1 MAYVYKITNRIN
13 QKVYI
18 GQTSFSV
25 EKRWKEHVQDIN
37 KHLDRPLYRALSK
50 YGIENFSVET
60 IEETDS
66 PNEREIYWIE
76 YYQSYHNGYNA
87 TTGGEGRPKAFTI
100 EEVETLIT
108 LYNNK

>member
-1 MAYVYKITNRIN
+1 MAYIYKITNRIN

-50 YGIENFSVET
+50 YGIENFSV
-60 IEETDS
+60 
-66 PNEREIYWIE
+66 
-76 YYQSYHNGYNA
+76 
-87 TTGGEGRPKAFTI
+87 
-100 EEVETLIT
+100 
-108 LYNNK
+108 